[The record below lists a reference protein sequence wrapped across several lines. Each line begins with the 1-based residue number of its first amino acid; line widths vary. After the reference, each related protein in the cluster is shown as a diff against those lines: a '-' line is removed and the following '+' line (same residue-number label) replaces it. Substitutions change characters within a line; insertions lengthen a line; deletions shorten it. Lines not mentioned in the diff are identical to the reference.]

1 MTKRIRRNQTA
12 ATRHIDDKLMG
23 SAYSYYSGVVRTHG
37 EARTPHGLKRIFA
50 AALLSGASLLA
61 VGVAGS
67 GTAKAGTC
75 NTIGTQVICTG
86 SFTESVQY
94 HGVEDLTVT
103 LGAGSTIDTTGDTSE
118 ADFDNAGIFVTGDGN
133 VSIFNN
139 GSILTGDNLTNNEEY
154 YYYGGYRHHGIAA
167 YSDEGHASVQNSA
180 QGTIV
185 TTSDNSHGAI
195 AVSGFEEYWGGT
207 ASAVNHGLIGTEGDN
222 SYGLVAIAKY
232 TASAN
237 NSGFIVTDG
246 EGSTGIHVSSKYEA
260 IVTNS
265 GSIETWGDDAD
276 GIFAFSAGSI
286 AVTNSGS
293 IETIGEN
300 ADGIVAVIDW
310 SLSGSSES
318 TSVIVTNTGSIVT
331 EGDES
336 DGIFVD
342 AADGT
347 ATITNSGLI
356 VTDGYASN
364 GISAGGYSV
373 SVTNDADG
381 EIVTNGDESHGVEL
395 WGQSV
400 SLDNAG
406 AIITWGEDAHAVV
419 AYSGGPL
426 TTTINNSGTIGA
438 HGDEADAIRAGG
450 PAVRIHNNVVPADE
464 EIEDSVDAV
473 GVIFSEDGAAI
484 RVEEAGDAR
493 IYNAGYIY
501 GHVTVE
507 AADYGYLSNDGLI
520 ESSRRWKPTVS
531 IDVDE
536 GDAVVVNSGDIFASG
551 RDAEAVKLEGDSV
564 SLTNSGTIAAS
575 GKRGHAVDL
584 EAEGVYGEVTLTN
597 SGLIDASGEHAD
609 AIRAEGHKVTITNQ
623 AAVIPGAGEGDED
636 ETVYGVIRSSERAAI
651 RVDEADYVYVVNDGF
666 IYGYVTIDAEKYA
679 SVITGENS
687 LIRSE
692 RRNVAAV
699 GIEVQEGDAYVL
711 NDGSIVTTKSRAKG
725 IEVDVWEGDA
735 YVRNNGSVTTGSL
748 DEEGDPDKGWRSH
761 GIDVYA
767 ENDAAV
773 INTGDV
779 TVYGNKARG
788 IRVQTDSGEAFGF
801 SSGSIETWG
810 QNGTGLYVQ
819 SFGRDSYFNEE
830 YGYTYFYTGH
840 ALAGNSGSVVTRGDY
855 AFGVAAVSGYGY
867 AGALN
872 ILGGSIV
879 TSGDGAIGL
888 VAAAGFE
895 SLYDG
900 DEGGYSNESGGHA
913 FAINGLPPIV
923 AEYGLSEFYFGFY
936 GNFGDVGEAI
946 AGIHDLD
953 AMEPADFRSTIV
965 TTGDYAHGVAAM
977 SAHGHAIAGNIY
989 GTITTGTVDEEG
1001 NPVSGSYAFGVAAW
1015 SGEGHDATAMNK
1027 YQGHITTFGHHAT
1040 AVIAHGDDDA
1050 TALNWMRST
1059 IVTHG
1064 DHAAGI
1070 HANAGSGDA
1079 IAFNKYESSIVT
1091 HGDHATGVV
1100 AHAEGS
1106 YYFNGESYTWY
1117 GGDARAVNAGSTIVT
1132 HGIYS
1137 DGMSAT
1143 SGHGNAYAYNLVST
1157 NEDDEEI
1164 GASIVTHGD
1173 GSVGIHVRAWEGTA
1187 TAVNSGSITT
1197 HGKYASGIVAVG
1209 ETVNVSNAGT
1219 IVTSGDFAHGVEA
1232 TSNSIAT
1239 TNVYNDGTIE
1249 VTGEGA
1255 HGILADGPTV
1265 NITNTVNGSISSAG
1279 GDAIHVFNSKYVS
1292 IINHGDISGD
1302 VVVAGIG
1309 FYGEYTPE
1317 VYVLHTGYI
1326 DGNIITANADSDD
1339 TIVIDGGRITG
1350 AIFTGDGTDEVTV
1363 QGEGV
1368 ELGKGIHAGGEGTA
1382 HLTFA
1387 HDDEIV
1393 LDDGIEGWA
1402 VSGFN
1407 LVGIDSG
1414 RLVLDG
1420 YGIHTAGEEGA
1431 VNVAGGAVLATTG
1444 EGAHVAAAE
1453 VNIDGTLDIGLGGFF
1468 DATGD
1473 VSFGGD
1479 SLFFTRVQSATA
1491 GVVSGNTVTFA
1502 EGATIFADVSGGI
1515 EAVVGEDILIAS
1527 AAQENGVTDHGA
1539 VVEDNIFLF
1548 YFAKVMNGD
1557 IIETGSADQ
1566 LFLRVQIEETAF
1578 DTADDAGY
1586 TRNELSIADALDVY
1600 LRTQPLSSPLVRWLA
1615 QFETEEEQRA
1625 ALLKVIKDTLPE
1637 ESNGSGTATM
1647 ISTDLIYDMIM
1658 DRLSG
1663 GGFTVAQSGETG
1675 MSAGDAQLGGDG
1687 KWAIWGRAGA
1697 SRAKFTP
1704 GSVNGFDA
1712 DSWGITVG
1720 IDGEIA
1726 PNTRI
1731 GFGGFYIASDVEE
1744 NGAGANATNDI
1755 TGYGAT
1761 AYLSYRPGAW
1771 YVNGALGFGT
1781 NEYDSRRLSLGGVNV
1796 ANYDGT
1802 QFVARAEAGYMFTS
1816 GQWDITPNVGLRYN
1830 RVDVDAFTET
1840 GPLPISVDSQTVESL
1855 RAVAGVNVR
1864 YSMPLENG
1872 GKLIP
1877 ELGVKLLGELAD
1889 PAQAITGS
1897 VVGGGAFTVQTVAR
1911 DDVSFGLGGGITW
1924 EVSDRFSL
1932 RITYDGELQSDY
1944 DEHALAAAVRFAF

>member
-623 AAVIPGAGEGDED
+623 ATVIPGAGEGDED

-699 GIEVQEGDAYVL
+699 GIEVQE
-711 NDGSIVTTKSRAKG
+711 
-725 IEVDVWEGDA
+725 
-735 YVRNNGSVTTGSL
+735 
-748 DEEGDPDKGWRSH
+748 
-761 GIDVYA
+761 
-767 ENDAAV
+767 
-773 INTGDV
+773 
-779 TVYGNKARG
+779 
-788 IRVQTDSGEAFGF
+788 
-801 SSGSIETWG
+801 
-810 QNGTGLYVQ
+810 
-819 SFGRDSYFNEE
+819 
-830 YGYTYFYTGH
+830 
-840 ALAGNSGSVVTRGDY
+840 
-855 AFGVAAVSGYGY
+855 
-867 AGALN
+867 
-872 ILGGSIV
+872 
-879 TSGDGAIGL
+879 
-888 VAAAGFE
+888 
-895 SLYDG
+895 
-900 DEGGYSNESGGHA
+900 
-913 FAINGLPPIV
+913 
-923 AEYGLSEFYFGFY
+923 
-936 GNFGDVGEAI
+936 
-946 AGIHDLD
+946 
-953 AMEPADFRSTIV
+953 
-965 TTGDYAHGVAAM
+965 
-977 SAHGHAIAGNIY
+977 
-989 GTITTGTVDEEG
+989 
-1001 NPVSGSYAFGVAAW
+1001 
-1015 SGEGHDATAMNK
+1015 
-1027 YQGHITTFGHHAT
+1027 
-1040 AVIAHGDDDA
+1040 
-1050 TALNWMRST
+1050 
-1059 IVTHG
+1059 
-1064 DHAAGI
+1064 
-1070 HANAGSGDA
+1070 
-1079 IAFNKYESSIVT
+1079 
-1091 HGDHATGVV
+1091 
-1100 AHAEGS
+1100 
-1106 YYFNGESYTWY
+1106 
-1117 GGDARAVNAGSTIVT
+1117 
-1132 HGIYS
+1132 
-1137 DGMSAT
+1137 
-1143 SGHGNAYAYNLVST
+1143 GNAYAYNLVST